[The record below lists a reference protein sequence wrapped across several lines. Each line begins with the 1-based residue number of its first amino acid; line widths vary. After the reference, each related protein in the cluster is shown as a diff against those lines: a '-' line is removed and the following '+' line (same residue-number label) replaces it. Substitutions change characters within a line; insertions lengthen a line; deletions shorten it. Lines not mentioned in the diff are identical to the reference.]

1 MVSSVVL
8 DVWFSGDQSMKS
20 RPIRVLTLLQIVS
33 SQLQLQRNAAAL
45 LRLVHYRQAS
55 KLACNWP
62 LSHTMVNN

>member
-33 SQLQLQRNAAAL
+33 SQLQLQ